1 MVHFHVVPAVYQP
14 DTKYFRLAE
23 TAHSI
28 HCRDS
33 VLRELK
39 DFDPYQGTPLD
50 LLHNFE
56 SGCFKTA
63 IEVGHHCV
71 L

>member
-39 DFDPYQGTPLD
+39 DFDPCHASRVVTWEISDTY
-50 LLHNFE
+50 LL
-56 SGCFKTA
+56 T
-63 IEVGHHCV
+63 VGV
-71 L
+71 LFD